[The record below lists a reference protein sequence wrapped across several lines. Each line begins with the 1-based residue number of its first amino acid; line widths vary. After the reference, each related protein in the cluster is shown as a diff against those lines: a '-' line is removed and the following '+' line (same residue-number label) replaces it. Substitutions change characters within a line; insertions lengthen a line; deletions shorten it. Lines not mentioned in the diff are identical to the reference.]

1 MAAAAEP
8 QRAVQEQGW
17 RLAGGEA
24 SRGDLFGSGAEEA
37 DDGGGEPGGGER
49 AVEVADELAAPDD
62 LLEPGGAGLVGVV
75 AAWRVPVEGRGE
87 QVGVAANELPADVQV
102 LAQRVGGRD
111 GVQAGGVHGGDGF
124 GSRAVEERR
133 DQGVA

>member
-8 QRAVQEQGW
+8 QRAVQEQGC

-37 DDGGGEPGGGER
+37 DDGGGER

-87 QVGVAANELPADVQV
+87 QVGVAANELPADVEV
-102 LAQRVGGRD
+102 LAQSVGGRD